1 MLVGEQGD
9 KGTGA
14 VMTLIAE
21 KLREPRLCDGPR
33 EPYGVSLR
41 TEKLR
46 QTLGQ
51 YPYESHVLMVPGSPA
66 LLPAE
71 EKPWRST
78 DGSCSEQTGI
88 ASSSLTLPFGN
99 GSGQSPSW
107 PPPRPTPGTAMWSE
121 AAGAVLLPGWISD
134 LSLNDNGGSVLAPPT
149 KRHCRSLSEP
159 DELSR
164 CRSPWKPGNSSKIW
178 TPISKRRCNSGGVAS
193 LQYGG
198 VHGSCGSAAA
208 PPVYSSS
215 SSSPPGGCGFFSVPC
230 SAFAPAVS
238 PVPRPSSASSGFV
251 DCSGRSS
258 GASSSS
264 APPWPAGRSPDLS
277 PCRRFSLSQEHIP
290 EAHGLPAS
298 SSSSS
303 PASSPELGRH
313 AGLLRC
319 RSQPCVLQERK
330 AGLKRPRENEA
341 RWSRPSLDFLKMT
354 QTLKNSK
361 SLCSLDDEDL
371 HMRTIVSSPCGSADD
386 LVNIITPGSSPVREL
401 LEVSASQRGL
411 DPQHDPL
418 HLPPQRPGF
427 RRAVVAGESDEDISD
442 ADSIEERIFPLY
454 CGDLDLEQIE
464 KN

>member
-1 MLVGEQGD
+1 
-9 KGTGA
+9 
-14 VMTLIAE
+14 
-21 KLREPRLCDGPR
+21 
-33 EPYGVSLR
+33 
-41 TEKLR
+41 
-46 QTLGQ
+46 
-51 YPYESHVLMVPGSPA
+51 
-66 LLPAE
+66 
-71 EKPWRST
+71 
-78 DGSCSEQTGI
+78 
-88 ASSSLTLPFGN
+88 
-99 GSGQSPSW
+99 
-107 PPPRPTPGTAMWSE
+107 MWCE
-121 AAGAVLLPGWISD
+121 AAGAMLLPGWISD

-164 CRSPWKPGNSSKIW
+164 CRSPWKPGNGSKIW

-198 VHGSCGSAAA
+198 VHGSCSSAAA
-208 PPVYSSS
+208 PSAA

-264 APPWPAGRSPDLS
+264 APPWPAGRSPELS
-277 PCRRFSLSQEHIP
+277 PCRRLSLSQEHIP
-290 EAHGLPAS
+290 EGHGLLAS

-303 PASSPELGRH
+303 PASSPELGRR

-401 LEVSASQRGL
+401 LEVSASQRGP

-418 HLPPQRPGF
+418 RLPPQRPGF
-427 RRAVVAGESDEDISD
+427 RRAVVAGESESDEDISD
-442 ADSIEERIFPLY
+442 TDSIEERIFPLY